1 MFFDIIT
8 VLQTAGIIVA
18 AISGVMVAGERHL
31 DLFGALV
38 LGCVTAIGGGIMRD
52 ILLGITPPQMF
63 RTPGYVLLALVVSMI
78 TVVILYHHKKKYL
91 RDIRLRQ
98 AEAEKEDMPA
108 ADPETAAEKVPDGAG
123 TAAAEAPEPDIP
135 PVYDFILNAA
145 DSMGLAVF
153 AISGVQTVFKCGY
166 EHSFCLAM
174 FIGLV
179 TAVGG
184 GVLRDILA
192 GKTPVILRKRI
203 YALAAL
209 AGCLLYYLCFNM
221 AGMGVILSSIIS
233 IVFMVIIR
241 SLSYIFKWNMPSL

>member
-8 VLQTAGIIVA
+8 VLQIAGIIVA

-78 TVVILYHHKKKYL
+78 TAAILYHNKRMYL
-91 RDIRLRQ
+91 RNSRQ
-98 AEAEKEDMPA
+98 LAAEAA
-108 ADPETAAEKVPDGAG
+108 AAAGSGGAAEDIQGG
-123 TAAAEAPEPDIP
+123 TDTGAAAAPEPDIP

-174 FIGLV
+174 FIGLI

-221 AGMGVILSSIIS
+221 AGMGVIISSVIS